1 MTTVVGI
8 VWLLWWLFPT
18 TTNASSA
25 WSAGDCIPCHMVR
38 IDDSIEVVDP
48 TQQLPKNQIKC
59 ITQHPRRSYR
69 AMYDIENLPASFV
82 PTHQHVI
89 DGGDAF
95 VCLKEAYIDE
105 SSNCIVMTSK
115 NDDDD
120 TNSRND
126 DTLTV
131 TSYKASQQQQYRS
144 FQPNQ
149 PEIRL
154 LVVRI
159 IDVNGIEPVESMEQ
173 IEGAIFGTGSNPDNI
188 SETASVVQQLASI
201 THHQVSLVP
210 ANMNSTQSSGG
221 GVVIDVPIA
230 LSVNGSGFFRELLSE
245 ILNATESVVGPMME
259 AADAY
264 IFCVP
269 DGATLV
275 GQTGWTGFSTSNEP
289 VRCLSTVNVFDQTVV
304 CVCA

>member
-1 MTTVVGI
+1 
-8 VWLLWWLFPT
+8 
-18 TTNASSA
+18 
-25 WSAGDCIPCHMVR
+25 
-38 IDDSIEVVDP
+38 
-48 TQQLPKNQIKC
+48 
-59 ITQHPRRSYR
+59 
-69 AMYDIENLPASFV
+69 MYDIENLPASFV

-120 TNSRND
+120 TNSSNS

-159 IDVNGIEPVESMEQ
+159 IDVNGMEPVESMEQ

-188 SETASVVQQLASI
+188 SETASVVEQLASI

-210 ANMNSTQSSGG
+210 ANVTTTVPTTTNSTQSSGG
-221 GVVIDVPIA
+221 GVVIEVPIA

-259 AADAY
+259 AADVY

-289 VRCLSTVNVFDQTVV
+289 VRCLSTVNVFDKTVV
-304 CVCA
+304 CVCVCA